1 MVRLLLVDD
10 HAGFRSTLARLLHR
24 PGDLEVVAEAGTV
37 AGALALQGHCD
48 WDVGLVDLSM
58 DEPDSGLELLRDLL
72 RQNPRA
78 RILILTMDRRRS
90 RVRRLREAGAAGYLL
105 KSSRLDAIE
114 AAVRSAAAGQ
124 EWVESPLRA
133 SPSPAP

>member
-10 HAGFRSTLARLLHR
+10 HAGFRATLGRLLHR

-37 AGALALQGHCD
+37 AGALALHGKCA

-58 DEPDSGLELLRDLL
+58 DEPDSGLSLLQDLL
-72 RQNPRA
+72 RQNPHA

-90 RVRRLREAGAAGYLL
+90 RIRRLREAGAAGYLL
-105 KSSRLDAIE
+105 KSSRLETIE
-114 AAVRSAAAGQ
+114 AAVRAVAAGQ
-124 EWVESPLRA
+124 EWVESVLRA